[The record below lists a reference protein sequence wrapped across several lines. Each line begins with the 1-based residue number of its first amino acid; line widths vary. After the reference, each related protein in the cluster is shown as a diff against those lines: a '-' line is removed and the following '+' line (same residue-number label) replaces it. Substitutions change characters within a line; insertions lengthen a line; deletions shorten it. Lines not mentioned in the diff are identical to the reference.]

1 MAADYSVIVE
11 AETGA
16 AIVEWEDR
24 RIPLHSRSYAMKT
37 PMIASSAGDA
47 GPARIPI
54 ALRVNPN
61 PFSEVTEIRF
71 SLHTPSDVAIDVYD
85 VHGRRVASRRYASMG
100 LGTRSVFFDSRSD
113 TGAQLP
119 SGVYFLRVDAA
130 GQYVT
135 RKLVIIR

>member
-1 MAADYSVIVE
+1 
-11 AETGA
+11 
-16 AIVEWEDR
+16 
-24 RIPLHSRSYAMKT
+24 
-37 PMIASSAGDA
+37 
-47 GPARIPI
+47 
-54 ALRVNPN
+54 
-61 PFSEVTEIRF
+61 
-71 SLHTPSDVAIDVYD
+71 
-85 VHGRRVASRRYASMG
+85 MG